1 MTRTMAEIEQ
11 RYEADRQAKLD
22 RINNGEV
29 SASMSGIEYHPKPW
43 GELDVN
49 NPSDLQIISLTLS
62 WDGSKHIFKTIEH
75 NKKAKAALPC
85 YKKLHSQRKDDG
97 EPVTYRTLGTVK
109 IVKS

>member
-22 RINNGEV
+22 RIKNGEV

-49 NPSDLQIISLTLS
+49 DPSDLQIISVALS
-62 WDGSKHIFKTIEH
+62 WDGSRHIIKAIEH
-75 NKKAKAALPC
+75 NKKAKAVLPY
-85 YKKLHSQRKDDG
+85 YKKLPSQREYDG
-97 EPVTYRTLGTVK
+97 EPIAFRTLGTVE
-109 IVKS
+109 IVKP

>member
-22 RINNGEV
+22 RIRNGEV

-49 NPSDLQIISLTLS
+49 NPSDLQIISVALS
-62 WDGSKHIFKTIEH
+62 WDGSKHILETIQYQ
-75 NKKAKAALPC
+75 KFDR
-85 YKKLHSQRKDDG
+85 SR
-97 EPVTYRTLGTVK
+97 RVK
-109 IVKS
+109 P